1 MNKKISRIEGK
12 NINFRIIE
20 ICDAEFAISLRT
32 DKQKNKYISKVD
44 SNIETQREWIRSYK
58 EREKNGSEYYFVIE
72 LKNGEN
78 VGLIRAYDFR
88 NDSFC
93 YGSWVI
99 KNGAPYYVAIE
110 SQLMMYD
117 FGFNYLGFKKS
128 HFDVR
133 KENIKVVRFHQFM
146 GAKIVGESELDYY
159 FNITKKIFD
168 ATKLKFSQ
176 YIYIYIYI

>member
-1 MNKKISRIEGK
+1 MNKKLSKIEGK

-20 ICDAEFAISLRT
+20 VCDAEFVISLRT
-32 DKQKNKYISKVD
+32 DKQKNKYISKID
-44 SNIETQREWIRSYK
+44 SNIEKQREWIRSYK
-58 EREKNGSEYYFVIE
+58 EREKNGLEYYFVIE

-78 VGLIRAYDFR
+78 IGLIRAYDFR

-110 SQLMMYD
+110 SQLMIYD
-117 FGFNYLGFKKS
+117 FGFNHLGFKKS

-133 KENIKVVRFHQFM
+133 KENIEVIRFHKFM
-146 GAKIVGESELDYY
+146 CAEIVGESELDYY
-159 FNITKKIFD
+159 FNMTKNIFD
-168 ATKLKFSQ
+168 VTKLKFSQ
-176 YIYIYIYI
+176 YIYIYI